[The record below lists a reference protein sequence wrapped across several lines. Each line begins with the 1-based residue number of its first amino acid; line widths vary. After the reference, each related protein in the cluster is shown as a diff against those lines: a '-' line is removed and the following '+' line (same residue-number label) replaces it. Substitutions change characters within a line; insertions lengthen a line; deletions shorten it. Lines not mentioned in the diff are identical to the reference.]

1 MFDTFKLNRQL
12 LNAIEEAGYEKPTP
26 VQEKAIP
33 LALAGHDLIAVAQT
47 GTGKTAAFLLP
58 TLMKLKYAQGYP
70 RGLILA
76 PTRELVLQIE
86 EHANQLGTYTDLRVI
101 SLMGGTSV
109 KKQAQDPQKKG
120 VDLIIATPQRFWD
133 VYQQGGMEVKRI
145 KTLVMDEADRMLDMG
160 FLPQINKILEVIP
173 PKKRQNM
180 LFSATMPKP
189 VIRLTEEFL
198 EFPERVTITP
208 SATAAKTVEQRLYH
222 VPNQRT
228 KLHLLKAIIREP
240 ETTPRVLIFAQTKQS
255 ANLIHD
261 YLNNFVRGGWRVI
274 HANKDQNARFNALE
288 AFRKGEVRIL
298 VATNVAARGLD
309 IEKVSHVINFEVP
322 RDYQDYVHRIG
333 RTGRAENEGIAIT
346 FCNEAEE
353 YHIKKIEK
361 LIRQQIPRFEI
372 PEGVTISDTPKSEQQ
387 EILRELDALR
397 RRDDPAFKGAF
408 HDKKHTLRKKSRK
421 RKK

>member
-1 MFDTFKLNRQL
+1 
-12 LNAIEEAGYEKPTP
+12 
-26 VQEKAIP
+26 
-33 LALAGHDLIAVAQT
+33 
-47 GTGKTAAFLLP
+47 
-58 TLMKLKYAQGYP
+58 
-70 RGLILA
+70 
-76 PTRELVLQIE
+76 
-86 EHANQLGTYTDLRVI
+86 
-101 SLMGGTSV
+101 
-109 KKQAQDPQKKG
+109 
-120 VDLIIATPQRFWD
+120 
-133 VYQQGGMEVKRI
+133 MESKRI

-180 LFSATMPKP
+180 LFSATMPKA

-208 SATAAKTVEQRLYH
+208 SATAAKTIEQRLYH

-240 ETTPRVLIFAQTKQS
+240 EETPRVLIFAQTKQS

-261 YLNNFVRGGWRVI
+261 YLSNFVRGGWRVI
-274 HANKDQNARFNALE
+274 HANKDQNARLNALE
-288 AFRKGEVRIL
+288 AFRTGEVRIL

-309 IEKVSHVINFEVP
+309 IAKVSHVINFEVP
-322 RDYQDYVHRIG
+322 RDYEDYVHRIG

-372 PEGVTISDTPKSEQQ
+372 PEGVTISDTPKNEQQ
-387 EILRELDALR
+387 EMLRELDTLR
-397 RRDDPAFKGAF
+397 RRDDPTFKGAF
-408 HDKKHTLRKKSRK
+408 HEKKYKFRRKK